1 MAGSVKNRVVP
12 AVPIPSTLYCAEEVP
27 TRDEVGRTKPCV
39 NMLFLPLQSCT
50 VEDMAKAKVLSER
63 TESIPIK
70 NITPVIDEEHHSCKL
85 YFFRISK
92 VWQPSV
98 QKHMLAALLSLS

>member
-1 MAGSVKNRVVP
+1 MADSVKNRLVP
-12 AVPIPSTLYCAEEVP
+12 AVPIPSTLYCAGEVP
-27 TRDEVGRTKPCV
+27 THGEVGRTKLCV

-50 VEDMAKAKVLSER
+50 VEDMAKVKVFSER

-70 NITPVIDEEHHSCKL
+70 KITPVIDEEHHSYKL

-92 VWQPSV
+92 FPQG
-98 QKHMLAALLSLS
+98 